1 MNEEHF
7 LDTHTRKWAE
17 SFKHEIKI
25 KIQCKLEG
33 MTDDGKVYEIERRIV
48 IK

>member
-1 MNEEHF
+1 MNGEHF
-7 LDTHTRKWAE
+7 LNAHTKKWAE

-25 KIQCKLEG
+25 EIQCKLEG
-33 MTDDGKVYEIERRIV
+33 MTDEGKVYERERRRM